1 MIDGRDMRAM
11 PLEARKTRLA
21 RLLGGVEGLH
31 YVQHLQEHG
40 EALFAKAVELDLEG
54 IVAKRADSPYRA
66 GRQPT
71 WAKIKNPDYW
81 RREAL
86 RFRR

>member
-1 MIDGRDMRAM
+1 
-11 PLEARKTRLA
+11 
-21 RLLGGVEGLH
+21 
-31 YVQHLQEHG
+31 
-40 EALFAKAVELDLEG
+40 LEG

-71 WAKIKNPDYW
+71 WVKIKNRDYW

-86 RFRR
+86 RFKR